1 MKKQRQIGQA
11 APKKVVSTKKWWIL
25 FSSKEQLVGF
35 VFLSLVITTIV
46 WVTFSIISWLNDQ
59 ERGVLSKLVITGHCR
74 FTTNSH
80 IQQAII
86 SLGLPNTF
94 IDQDVDIIQQ
104 EILRLPWIKQASIRK
119 QWPDKLIVHIVE
131 YVPVAYWNGAYL
143 LDRNGDLFNIGDKND
158 AMPLPKL
165 YGPENTEKSVL
176 VMYKHISDI
185 LKQNFINKTV
195 SDCLQVIAMSVNE
208 RYSWTTEI
216 ASCQQKVINKQI
228 ELCDSNQNMKVILG
242 RKQLE
247 ERLKRFMLLYPTI
260 KKQTGTNEK
269 IAIIDLRYNNGA
281 SVQRH
286 KLNGLSV

>member
-11 APKKVVSTKKWWIL
+11 APKKAVSSKKWRGL
-25 FSSKEQLVGF
+25 FSSKAQLIGF
-35 VFLSLVITTIV
+35 VFLSLVITAII
-46 WVTFSIISWLNDQ
+46 WVTFSIMYWLNDQ

-74 FTTNSH
+74 FTTDNH
-80 IQQAII
+80 IQQAIMY
-86 SLGLPNTF
+86 LGLPNTF
-94 IDQDVDIIQQ
+94 IDQDVDVIQQ

-119 QWPDKLIVHIVE
+119 KWPDKLIVRIVE
-131 YVPVAYWNGAYL
+131 YVPIAYWNGAYL
-143 LDRNGDLFNIGDKND
+143 LDRNGDLFNIGDKEE

-176 VMYKHISDI
+176 VMYKHISNI
-185 LKQNFINKTV
+185 LKKNFINNIA
-195 SDCLQVIAMSVNE
+195 SDYLQVIAMSVNE
-208 RYSWTTEI
+208 RYSWTIEV
-216 ASCQQKVINKQI
+216 ASCQKEVINKEI
-228 ELCDSNQNMKVILG
+228 EFCDSDQNMKVILG

-247 ERLKRFMLLYPTI
+247 ERLKRVMLLYPII

-269 IAIIDLRYNNGA
+269 ITIIDLRYNNGA

>member
-1 MKKQRQIGQA
+1 MNKQRQIGQA
-11 APKKVVSTKKWWIL
+11 APKKGVSPKKWWVL
-25 FSSKEQLVGF
+25 FNSKEQLIGF
-35 VFLSLVITTIV
+35 VFLWLVITTIV
-46 WVTFSIISWLNDQ
+46 WVTFSIIYWLHDK

-80 IQQAII
+80 VQQAIM

-94 IDQDVDIIQQ
+94 IDQDVDVIQQ

-119 QWPDKLIVHIVE
+119 QWPDQLTVHIVE

-143 LDRNGDLFNIGDKND
+143 LDRNGDLFNIGDKKG
-158 AMPLPKL
+158 AMPLLKL
-165 YGPENTEKSVL
+165 YGPENTEKNVL
-176 VMYKHISDI
+176 VMYEHISDI
-185 LKQNFINKTV
+185 LKQNFINKTA

-208 RYSWTTEI
+208 RYSWTIEV
-216 ASCQQKVINKQI
+216 ASCQKEVINKET
-228 ELCDSNQNMKVILG
+228 ELCNSFQKMKVVLG

-247 ERLKRFMLLYPTI
+247 ERLNRFMLLYPTI
-260 KKQTGTNEK
+260 KKQTGSNEK
-269 IAIIDLRYNNGA
+269 ITIIDLRYNNGA